1 MYTGGTKMLNL
12 VPVKK
17 GGVQRCDFIVCHIT
31 TLVNMV
37 VAAERIRSLNKYEK
51 TILLALE
58 RGMKRYSWVPL
69 EMLKT
74 ATKLS
79 ESEVNYRLSRLIAWG
94 MVRFNPVP
102 YDGYSLVFGGYDTL
116 ALATL
121 TRKGTISALG
131 TQIGEGKESV
141 VYDALGLGPVAIKF
155 HRVGGRSFSSAR
167 LNREYMPEDGHCPW
181 LLASRK
187 SAEREYL
194 AIKTLHPAVS
204 VPLPIDQ
211 NRHAVVMSLVS
222 GQNMN
227 RCRLDKPGEVLD
239 EVLEN
244 VRKAYHAG
252 IIHADLSE
260 YNILMEDGKCVI
272 IDWPQWME
280 TGHQNAPAI
289 LERDI
294 DNILT
299 YFQRK
304 YRVAYD
310 RKDAIR
316 CVTG

>member
-1 MYTGGTKMLNL
+1 
-12 VPVKK
+12 
-17 GGVQRCDFIVCHIT
+17 
-31 TLVNMV
+31 MV
-37 VAAERIRSLNKYEK
+37 VAADRVRSLNKYEK
-51 TILLALE
+51 IILLALE
-58 RGMKRYSWVPL
+58 RGMKHYSWVPL
-69 EMLKT
+69 EQLKT

-79 ESEVNYRLSRLIAWG
+79 ESEINYRLSRLIAWG

-102 YDGYSLVFGGYDTL
+102 YDGYALVFGGYDTL

-141 VYDALGLGPVAIKF
+141 VYDALGLGPVVIKF

-181 LLASRK
+181 LIASKK

-194 AIKTLHPAVS
+194 ALTTLHPAVS

-211 NRHAVVMSLVS
+211 NRHTVVMSLVN
-222 GQNMN
+222 GQNLN
-227 RCRLDKPGEVLD
+227 RCRLDEPGAVLD
-239 EVLEN
+239 EILEN
-244 VRKAYHAG
+244 VQKAYRAG
-252 IIHADLSE
+252 VIHADLSE

-280 TGHQNAPAI
+280 TGHQNAQAI

-310 RKDAIR
+310 RKDAFR
-316 CVTG
+316 CVIG

>member
-1 MYTGGTKMLNL
+1 
-12 VPVKK
+12 
-17 GGVQRCDFIVCHIT
+17 
-31 TLVNMV
+31 MV
-37 VAAERIRSLNKYEK
+37 VAADRIRSLNKYEK

-69 EMLKT
+69 EQLKM

-79 ESEVNYRLSRLIAWG
+79 ESEINYRLSRLIAWG

-102 YDGYSLVFGGYDTL
+102 YDGYALVFGGYDTL

-155 HRVGGRSFSSAR
+155 HRVGGRSFASAR

-181 LLASRK
+181 LIASKK

-194 AIKTLHPAVS
+194 ALKTLHPAVS

-211 NRHAVVMSLVS
+211 NRHTVVMSLVN
-222 GQNMN
+222 GQNLN
-227 RCRLDKPGEVLD
+227 RYRLDAPGEVLD
-239 EVLEN
+239 EILEN
-244 VRKAYHAG
+244 VQKAYHAG

-260 YNILMEDGKCVI
+260 YNILMEDGKCVL

-299 YFQRK
+299 YFERK

>member
-1 MYTGGTKMLNL
+1 
-12 VPVKK
+12 
-17 GGVQRCDFIVCHIT
+17 
-31 TLVNMV
+31 MV
-37 VAAERIRSLNKYEK
+37 VAADRIRDLNKYER

-69 EMLKT
+69 EILKT

-79 ESEVNYRLSRLIAWG
+79 ESEINYRLSRLIAWG

-102 YDGYSLVFGGYDTL
+102 YDGYALVFGGYDTL

-121 TRKGTISALG
+121 TRNGTISALG

-167 LNREYMPEDGHCPW
+167 LNREYMPEEGHCPW
-181 LLASRK
+181 LIASKK

-194 AIKTLHPAVS
+194 ALTTLHPAVS
-204 VPLPIDQ
+204 VPLPIAQ
-211 NRHAVVMSLVS
+211 NRHTVVMSLVS
-222 GQNMN
+222 GQNLN
-227 RCRLDKPGEVLD
+227 RCRLDEPGVVLD
-239 EVLEN
+239 EILEN

-252 IIHADLSE
+252 VIHADLSE
-260 YNILMEDGKCVI
+260 YNILMEDGKCVL

-280 TGHQNAPAI
+280 TGHQNAQTI

-304 YRVAYD
+304 YKLVYD
-310 RKDAIR
+310 RKDAIQ

>member
-1 MYTGGTKMLNL
+1 
-12 VPVKK
+12 
-17 GGVQRCDFIVCHIT
+17 
-31 TLVNMV
+31 MV
-37 VAAERIRSLNKYEK
+37 VAPDRIRSLNKYEK

-69 EMLKT
+69 EQLKT

-79 ESEVNYRLSRLIAWG
+79 ESEINYRLSRLIAWG

-102 YDGYSLVFGGYDTL
+102 YDGYALVFGGYDTL
-116 ALATL
+116 ALTSL

-131 TQIGEGKESV
+131 TLIGEGKESV

-155 HRVGGRSFSSAR
+155 HRVGGRSFASAR
-167 LNREYMPEDGHCPW
+167 LNREYMPEEGHVPW
-181 LLASRK
+181 LVASKK
-187 SAEREYL
+187 SAEREYEAL
-194 AIKTLHPAVS
+194 TTLHPKVS
-204 VPLPIDQ
+204 VPLPIGQ
-211 NRHAVVMSLVS
+211 NRHTVVMSLVN
-222 GQNMN
+222 GQNLN
-227 RCRLDKPGEVLD
+227 RCRLDEPGTVLD
-239 EVLEN
+239 EILSN

-260 YNILMEDGKCVI
+260 YNILMEDGRCVI

-280 TGHQNAPAI
+280 TGHQNAQTI

-294 DNILT
+294 ENILT
-299 YFQRK
+299 YFQKK

>member
-1 MYTGGTKMLNL
+1 
-12 VPVKK
+12 
-17 GGVQRCDFIVCHIT
+17 
-31 TLVNMV
+31 MV
-37 VAAERIRSLNKYEK
+37 VPADRIRSLNKYEK

-69 EMLKT
+69 EQLKT

-79 ESEVNYRLSRLIAWG
+79 ESEINYRLSRLIAWG

-155 HRVGGRSFSSAR
+155 HRIGQRSFSSAR
-167 LNREYMPEDGHCPW
+167 LNREYMPEEGHCPW
-181 LLASRK
+181 LIASKK

-194 AIKTLHPAVS
+194 ALTTLHPAVS
-204 VPLPIDQ
+204 VPLPVDQ
-211 NRHAVVMSLVS
+211 NRHTVVMSLVS
-222 GQNMN
+222 GQNLN
-227 RCRLDKPGEVLD
+227 RCKLDEPGEVFD
-239 EVLEN
+239 EILEN
-244 VRKAYHAG
+244 VQKAYHAG

-260 YNILMEDGKCVI
+260 YNILMEDGKCVL

-280 TGHQNAPAI
+280 TGHQNAQEI